1 MFSGNDIRAK
11 YLAFMEKNGHAI
23 VPSAAL
29 VPENDPT
36 TLFTGSGMQPL
47 VPYLLGE
54 THPKGTRIAD
64 SQKCFRAE
72 DIEEVGDTSHTTFF
86 EMLGNWSL
94 GDYFKKEQIPWIAS
108 FYLDEV
114 GLDPEKFYVTVFAGD
129 EAAGVPKDEEA
140 ALIWQEEFKKRGL
153 SHGIAHMGSAEEAAD
168 RGMKDGERIFYYDA
182 KENWW
187 SRAGVPENMP
197 IGEIGGG
204 DSEMFYDF
212 GVAEYPEAIGPEQHD
227 HPASDTGRFLEIG
240 NSVFMEYIKTENG
253 FEPLPAQNV
262 DFGGGLE
269 RIVAAAINSPDV
281 YKVDLLWNVIEQI
294 QELSGKKY
302 EFEKGDLGFEE
313 EPECWRETK
322 EAFRVITDH
331 IRGAVFMIGDGV
343 LPSNTEQGY
352 FVRRLLRRAVR
363 YADRIEIPAG
373 EFANLAESVIT
384 SYEGHYTNLGE
395 KRFEIKEAIA
405 AEEAQFRKTIEKG
418 LKQFSKISLQVHV
431 ESKEVDGKK
440 IIDTSKPAVG
450 KQAISAQ
457 NAFELFTTY
466 GFPIELTEEIA
477 AEKGLVVDTK
487 GFEKLMEE
495 HRAKSRAG
503 AEQKFKGG
511 LADQSETVVQYH
523 TVTHLMLAALRH
535 FLGTHVHQAGS
546 NITGERMRFD
556 FTHPEKVERDTL
568 DQIEDWVNN
577 AIKTGGVVSIDTMAK
592 TDAESDPTVE
602 GSFWDRYPDEV
613 KVYTMTGSDGT
624 VFSRELCGGPHVET
638 LESITGTFKIK
649 KEESS
654 SAGVR
659 RIKAVL
665 E

>member
-1 MFSGNDIRAK
+1 MSISGNQIREK
-11 YLAFMEKNGHAI
+11 YLQFMKDNGHAI

-47 VPYLLGE
+47 VPYLMGE
-54 THPKGTRIAD
+54 EHPKGTRIAD

-72 DIEEVGDTSHTTFF
+72 DIEEVGDLSHTTFF

-94 GDYFKKEQIPWIAS
+94 GDYFKKEQIPWIAQ

-114 GLDPEKFYVTVFAGD
+114 GLNPEKFYVTAFIGD
-129 EAAGVPKDEEA
+129 QAAGVPKDTEA
-140 ALIWQEEFKKRGL
+140 AEIWQAVLAQKGV
-153 SHGIAHMGSAEEAAD
+153 SNGIADMGSADEAAK
-168 RGMKDGERIFYYDA
+168 RGMQDGERIFYYNAD
-182 KENWW
+182 ENWW

-212 GVAEYPEAIGPEQHD
+212 GTEHD
-227 HPASDTGRFLEIG
+227 PKFGEHCHPACDCGRFMEVG

-253 FEPLPAQNV
+253 FDKLPAQNV

-269 RIVAAAINSPDV
+269 RIAAAAINSPDV

-294 QELSGKKY
+294 QTLSGKQY
-302 EFEKGDLGFEE
+302 EEN
-313 EPECWRETK
+313 TH
-322 EAFRVITDH
+322 AFRVITDH

-343 LPSNTEQGY
+343 LPGNSEQGY
-352 FVRRLLRRAVR
+352 FVRRLLRRSVR
-363 YADRIEIPAG
+363 FADILEVPHG
-373 EFANLAESVIT
+373 EFKNIANSVIET
-384 SYEGHYTNLGE
+384 YKDHYPNLDE
-395 KRFEIKEAIA
+395 KRVEIANAIST
-405 AEEAQFRKTIEKG
+405 EEEQFRKTIEKG
-418 LKQFSKISLQVHV
+418 LKQFHKIEVQIHVQSK
-431 ESKEVDGKK
+431 KVDGKTVVDK
-440 IIDTSKPAVG
+440 EAGAVA
-450 KQAISAQ
+450 KKAISAQ
-457 NAFELFTTY
+457 NAFDLFTTY

-477 AEKGLVVDTK
+477 TEKGLIVDRA

-495 HRAKSRAG
+495 HRTKSRAG

-511 LADQSETVVQYH
+511 LADSSEIVVQYH
-523 TVTHLMLAALRH
+523 TATHLMLAALRH
-535 FLGTHVHQAGS
+535 FLGEHVHQAGS
-546 NITGERMRFD
+546 NITGERLRFD
-556 FTHPEKVERDTL
+556 FTHPQKVERETL
-568 DQIEDWVNN
+568 DKIEQWVNDKIQN
-577 AIKTGGVVSIDTMAK
+577 PGEVTIEMMSKIE
-592 TDAESDPTVE
+592 AEADPSVE

-613 KVYTMTGSDGT
+613 KVYTMKTADGS
-624 VFSRELCGGPHVET
+624 VVSRELCGGPHIEH
-638 LESITGTFKIK
+638 LSEITGTFKIK

-665 E
+665 LED